1 MAEKARSRASD
12 GHFTEICFHMLSR
25 AVQVNCAK
33 YWDTESH
40 QIFATSLLVNTL
52 QRYNTLHFIYGGF
65 ILGTRVY
72 RTLKPR

>member
-25 AVQVNCAK
+25 TVQVNCAK

-40 QIFATSLLVNTL
+40 PLFATSLLVHTVQCTAL
-52 QRYNTLHFIYGGF
+52 LDIPFYIMGLHTA
-65 ILGTRVY
+65 LGYT
-72 RTLKPR
+72 